1 MENESMRTD
10 PAIRDRINRL
20 LASANA
26 LCAGDEQRR
35 DSLVARAEAHGVSR
49 PLAER
54 VYDLA
59 QEEHL
64 PPAYGIAVA
73 AAGISVRPLEANRV
87 DVAET
92 ESREPDWV
100 DAPPPADA
108 ALVER
113 RLRQTFRRMRSHL
126 AEDRTPA
133 EALSAFGGEPDL
145 EAFDY

>member
-1 MENESMRTD
+1 MENESMGTD
-10 PAIRDRINRL
+10 PAIRDRITRL
-20 LASANA
+20 LGSAEA
-26 LCAGDEQRR
+26 PCAREKQRR
-35 DSLVARAEAHGVSR
+35 GSLVARAEAHGVSR

-64 PPAYGIAVA
+64 PPAYGIAVV
-73 AAGISVRPLEANRV
+73 AAGISVRPLEGDRV
-87 DVAET
+87 DVAEAN
-92 ESREPDWV
+92 SGEPDWV
-100 DAPPPADA
+100 DTPPPPDDA
-108 ALVER
+108 RVER

-133 EALSAFGGEPDL
+133 EALSGFGGEADL